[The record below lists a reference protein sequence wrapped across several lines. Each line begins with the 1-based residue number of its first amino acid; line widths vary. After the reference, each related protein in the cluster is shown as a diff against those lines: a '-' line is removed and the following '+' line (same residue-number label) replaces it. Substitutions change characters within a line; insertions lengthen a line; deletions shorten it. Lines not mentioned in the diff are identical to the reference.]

1 MNFNYF
7 FSFSRIIKCNKC
19 LRTLLTHLDSRM
31 QHLMMTLRKIATKC
45 DVSPTSCQMKTL
57 LPQHRTPS
65 KGRKASSRPFATRG
79 LPVFQVKIWHVIDYK
94 KTKLKRLAVSQKM
107 GNRRSKKGLTKAEL
121 QQVGIF
127 LALNFLPLH
136 FLLIKKLEI
145 EKTKTT

>member
-7 FSFSRIIKCNKC
+7 FSFSLIIKCNKC

-79 LPVFQVKIWHVIDYK
+79 LPVFQVKTCNWKQNWKSLK
-94 KTKLKRLAVSQKM
+94 KW
-107 GNRRSKKGLTKAEL
+107 
-121 QQVGIF
+121 
-127 LALNFLPLH
+127 
-136 FLLIKKLEI
+136 EI
-145 EKTKTT
+145 EGPKKIFTIGLAILYSKGFAYFTRVQRANIVAVFNCSTK

>member
-1 MNFNYF
+1 MNFNHF
-7 FSFSRIIKCNKC
+7 FSFSLIIKCNKC

-79 LPVFQVKIWHVIDYK
+79 LPVFQVKTWHVIDYK

-107 GNRRSKKGLTKAEL
+107 GNRRSKKSLTIGLAISYIKGFAYFTRVQRANIVAVFNCSTK
-121 QQVGIF
+121 
-127 LALNFLPLH
+127 
-136 FLLIKKLEI
+136 
-145 EKTKTT
+145 